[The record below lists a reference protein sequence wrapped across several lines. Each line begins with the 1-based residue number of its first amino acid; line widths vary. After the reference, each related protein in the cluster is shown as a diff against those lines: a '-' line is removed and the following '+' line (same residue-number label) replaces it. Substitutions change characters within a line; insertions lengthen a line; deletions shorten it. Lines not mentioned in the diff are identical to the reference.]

1 MNDKRHPAL
10 VDTALAAAFA
20 TAMLFAPVP
29 ASALPICVPGPC
41 LQVTASGPKNIL
53 EGDPGPVAVQ
63 FSVTNNTGI
72 PLILD
77 YALATII
84 HGGPDDDDFINFSG
98 INGDQGLAGG
108 LGNQAL
114 FLRIGATGTFNY
126 SVYSPG
132 DRGDEDNDFGID
144 PVTFSVEY
152 SPFIGGNTNNNLI
165 ANIFGVLLV
174 NPTLDN
180 AMDPLA
186 LATLNSYFTLPP
198 GVQPVQPAIP
208 TLLYANGITGGPVD
222 STVNVFDVPEPSSLS
237 MIGLGLA
244 GLAGLLARR
253 RKHG

>member
-29 ASALPICVPGPC
+29 ASALPICIPGPC
-41 LQVTASGPKNIL
+41 LEITASGPKNIL

-63 FSVTNNTGI
+63 FSVTNHTGI

-84 HGGPDDDDFINFSG
+84 HGRPDDDDFINFSG
-98 INGDQGLAGG
+98 VNGDQGLAGG

-114 FLRIGATGTFNY
+114 LLGIGATGTFNY

-132 DRGDEDNDFGID
+132 DRDNEDNDFGID

-152 SPFIGGNTNNNLI
+152 SPFIGGSTNHNLLF
-165 ANIFGVLLV
+165 NLWGVLLV
-174 NPTLDN
+174 NDTKTNPI
-180 AMDPLA
+180 DPVA
-186 LATLNSYFTLPP
+186 LAKLYSYFTLPP

-208 TLLYANGITGGPVD
+208 TLLYANGITGGPAV
-222 STVNVFDVPEPSSLS
+222 STVTVFDVPEPSSLA
-237 MIGLGLA
+237 IVGL